1 MWVIIDG
8 NNWFSRAWFALKP
21 TTSQDP
27 MVIQHDLE
35 QRSARSIQTTLR
47 WIEDANR
54 QLNPTM
60 LAICWDS
67 ATSFRK
73 NIHHAYKGGRQKPD
87 GYHAAMSV
95 LRDNLQDYRQCE
107 QSGYEAD
114 DLLAGFARDAIDE
127 GEKCLLCSSDKDLHQ
142 CLVAGFVSQCTDFKR
157 SLLNSNRLEFHV
169 LTAHGLVD
177 QYGVQPWRWI
187 DYRCISGDRSDGL
200 PGAPGIGPVT
210 ARNLLVACGTL
221 DRFYEEPS
229 AAPLTDRQRKILLE
243 FQPQIPLMR
252 DLITL
257 RPDSLYEAVQ

>member
-27 MVIQHDLE
+27 EVIKHDLE

-54 QLNPTM
+54 QLNPTT

-67 ATSFRK
+67 STSFRK
-73 NIHHAYKGGRQKPD
+73 KACPAYKDGREKPD
-87 GYHAAMSV
+87 GYHSAMSV

-142 CLVAGFVSQCTDFKR
+142 CLVAGMVSQCTDFKR
-157 SLLNSNRLEFHV
+157 SLINSNRLEFQV
-169 LTAHGLVD
+169 LTYDGLLK
-177 QYGVQPWRWI
+177 QYGVSPWQWI
-187 DYRCISGDRSDGL
+187 DYRCISGDSSDGL
-200 PGAPGIGPVT
+200 PGAPGIGPKT
-210 ARNLLVACGTL
+210 ACSVLVACQTL
-221 DRFYEEPS
+221 DEFYKEPFK
-229 AAPLTDRQRKILLE
+229 APITIRQRNILLE
-243 FQPQIPLMR
+243 FQSQIPLMR

-257 RPDSLYEAVQ
+257 RPDSLYEEVK